1 MPPKPL
7 YLKKAESRKSPQ
19 VQVINW
25 RWYQSSD
32 LFFVAEGKIKNVCK
46 EDLDQVKVVFSLYDK
61 EGNLLKNESADIK
74 SKTLGPGK
82 VSLFRVAATVH
93 PKACLARVDF
103 RDFYGDF
110 LTVDRKGE
118 SILKPMTTP

>member
-1 MPPKPL
+1 M
-7 YLKKAESRKSPQ
+7 
-19 VQVINW
+19 
-25 RWYQSSD
+25 
-32 LFFVAEGKIKNVCK
+32 
-46 EDLDQVKVVFSLYDK
+46 DQVKVVFSLYDK
-61 EGNLLKNESADIK
+61 EGNLLKNESADIE
-74 SKTLGPGK
+74 SKTLRPGK

-93 PKACLARVDF
+93 PKSCQARVDF